1 MDYAGTMVQ
10 SHGHRYRSI
19 HVFSTILCKRII
31 IIIITQLRNEAC
43 YFSYF
48 SCKVSKYKIKTLY
61 KTVGA
66 SLSTTRDISG
76 ADPGFLGYFV

>member
-19 HVFSTILCKRII
+19 HVFSTILCKKKDNNNNYA
-31 IIIITQLRNEAC
+31 LRNEAC

-48 SCKVSKYKIKTLY
+48 SCEVAKYKIKTLY